1 MKEFVRLTAKTCSFL
16 KDDND
21 EDKKSKMQKN
31 VFHQKKT

>member
-1 MKEFVRLTAKTCSFL
+1 MKEFIGLTAKTCSFL

-31 VFHQKKT
+31 VCHQKKT